1 MARFHTLVGLGL
13 ASTMMITAPVFASTP
28 AASTTTAAK
37 PVAHP
42 AAKPVARTSATP
54 TMASKAATTAAP
66 KRVASTRT
74 NTHLAKATLSN
85 GKKVTYDCR
94 LAGNKNK
101 QACKG

>member
-1 MARFHTLVGLGL
+1 MARFRTLIGFGL
-13 ASTMMITAPVFASTP
+13 ASTMMIAAPVFASAP
-28 AASTTTAAK
+28 SASTTTAK
-37 PVAHP
+37 P
-42 AAKPVARTSATP
+42 AATHTLAKQTVAP
-54 TMASKAATTAAP
+54 KAAKATKVAAP
-66 KRVASTRT
+66 KRTASTRQ

>member
-1 MARFHTLVGLGL
+1 MARFSTLLGLGL

-28 AASTTTAAK
+28 VTSTSTAAK
-37 PVAHP
+37 PVAH
-42 AAKPVARTSATP
+42 
-54 TMASKAATTAAP
+54 TMAKQAVAPKAAATAAP
-66 KRVASTRT
+66 KRVASTRQ

>member
-1 MARFHTLVGLGL
+1 MARFHTLIGLGL

-28 AASTTTAAK
+28 ATSTTTAAK
-37 PVAHP
+37 PAAHTAAMP
-42 AAKPVARTSATP
+42 AAR
-54 TMASKAATTAAP
+54 AATATAP
-66 KRVASTRT
+66 KRVASTRP

-94 LAGNKNK
+94 LAGNKSK

>member
-1 MARFHTLVGLGL
+1 MARFRTLVGLGL

-28 AASTTTAAK
+28 AASTTTGAK
-37 PVAHP
+37 PVAHS
-42 AAKPVARTSATP
+42 VAHQAVAP
-54 TMASKAATTAAP
+54 KAATTAAP
-66 KRVASTRT
+66 KRGASTRQ
-74 NTHLAKATLSN
+74 NTHLAKATLGN

>member
-1 MARFHTLVGLGL
+1 MARFRTLVGLGL

-28 AASTTTAAK
+28 AASTTSAAK
-37 PVAHP
+37 PVAHV
-42 AAKPVARTSATP
+42 AAKQAMAPRT
-54 TMASKAATTAAP
+54 ATTAAP
-66 KRVASTRT
+66 KRVASTRQ

>member
-1 MARFHTLVGLGL
+1 MARFRTLVGLGL

-28 AASTTTAAK
+28 ASSTSPSAK
-37 PVAHP
+37 PVAHSM
-42 AAKPVARTSATP
+42 AKQTVAP
-54 TMASKAATTAAP
+54 KAATNAAP
-66 KRVASTRT
+66 KRVASTRQ

-94 LAGNKNK
+94 LAGNKTK

>member
-1 MARFHTLVGLGL
+1 MARFRTLIGFGL
-13 ASTMMITAPVFASTP
+13 ASTMMIAAPVFASAP
-28 AASTTTAAK
+28 SASTTTAK
-37 PVAHP
+37 P
-42 AAKPVARTSATP
+42 AATHTLAKQTVAPKAT
-54 TMASKAATTAAP
+54 KVAAP
-66 KRVASTRT
+66 KRTASTRQ

>member
-1 MARFHTLVGLGL
+1 MARFTTLVGLGL
-13 ASTMMITAPVFASTP
+13 ASTMMISAPVFASTP
-28 AASTTTAAK
+28 AASTSAAAK
-37 PVAHP
+37 P
-42 AAKPVARTSATP
+42 ATH
-54 TMASKAATTAAP
+54 SVVKQTAAP
-66 KRVASTRT
+66 RRVASTRQ

>member
-1 MARFHTLVGLGL
+1 MARFSTLLGLGL
-13 ASTMMITAPVFASTP
+13 ASTMMIAAPVFAAPP

-37 PVAHP
+37 PVTRSMAKHSVAP
-42 AAKPVARTSATP
+42 KAAAT
-54 TMASKAATTAAP
+54 ATTAAP
-66 KRVASTRT
+66 KRVATAQHNR
-74 NTHLAKATLSN
+74 HLAKATLSN

>member
-1 MARFHTLVGLGL
+1 MARFRTLVGLGL

-28 AASTTTAAK
+28 AASTTAASTTAAK
-37 PVAHP
+37 PVARS
-42 AAKPVARTSATP
+42 VAHQAVAP
-54 TMASKAATTAAP
+54 KAVKAAAP
-66 KRVASTRT
+66 KRAASTRQ

>member
-1 MARFHTLVGLGL
+1 MAHFRTLVGLGL

-28 AASTTTAAK
+28 AASSSAAAK
-37 PVAHP
+37 PVAHV
-42 AAKPVARTSATP
+42 AAKQTAAP
-54 TMASKAATTAAP
+54 KAATTAAP
-66 KRVASTRT
+66 KRVASTRQ

>member
-1 MARFHTLVGLGL
+1 MARFHALVGLGL

-28 AASTTTAAK
+28 AASTTAAAK
-37 PVAHP
+37 PAAHT
-42 AAKPVARTSATP
+42 AATP
-54 TMASKAATTAAP
+54 AYRAANATAPKRVAATAAP
-66 KRVASTRT
+66 KRVASTRQ

-94 LAGNKNK
+94 LAGNKSK

>member
-1 MARFHTLVGLGL
+1 MARFSTLLGLGL
-13 ASTMMITAPVFASTP
+13 ASTMMIAAPVFAAPP

-37 PVAHP
+37 PVTRSM
-42 AAKPVARTSATP
+42 AKHSVAP
-54 TMASKAATTAAP
+54 KAATTAAP
-66 KRVASTRT
+66 KRVATARH

>member
-1 MARFHTLVGLGL
+1 MARFRTLVGLGL

-28 AASTTTAAK
+28 ASSTSTAAK
-37 PVAHP
+37 PVAH
-42 AAKPVARTSATP
+42 AAAPR
-54 TMASKAATTAAP
+54 AATTAAP
-66 KRVASTRT
+66 KRVASTRK

>member
-1 MARFHTLVGLGL
+1 MARFHTLIGLGL
-13 ASTMMITAPVFASTP
+13 ASTMMMAAPVFASTP
-28 AASTTTAAK
+28 ASTTAAK
-37 PVAHP
+37 PATHNLAKQTVAP
-42 AAKPVARTSATP
+42 
-54 TMASKAATTAAP
+54 KAATTAAP
-66 KRVASTRT
+66 KRVAATRH

>member
-1 MARFHTLVGLGL
+1 MARFRTLIGLGL
-13 ASTMMITAPVFASTP
+13 ASTMMVTAPVFAAPPS
-28 AASTTTAAK
+28 ASTAAAK
-37 PVAHP
+37 PVTH
-42 AAKPVARTSATP
+42 
-54 TMASKAATTAAP
+54 TMAKQAVAPKAATTAAP
-66 KRVASTRT
+66 KRVASTRQ

>member
-1 MARFHTLVGLGL
+1 MARFTTLVGLGL
-13 ASTMMITAPVFASTP
+13 ASTMMISAPVFASTP
-28 AASTTTAAK
+28 TASTSAAAK
-37 PVAHP
+37 PATHSAVKQ
-42 AAKPVARTSATP
+42 AAATK
-54 TMASKAATTAAP
+54 SATTAAP
-66 KRVASTRT
+66 RRVASTRQ

>member
-1 MARFHTLVGLGL
+1 MARFTTLVGLGL
-13 ASTMMITAPVFASTP
+13 ASTMMISAPVFASTP
-28 AASTTTAAK
+28 AASTSAAAK
-37 PVAHP
+37 PATHSAVKQ
-42 AAKPVARTSATP
+42 AAATK
-54 TMASKAATTAAP
+54 SATTAAP
-66 KRVASTRT
+66 RRVASTRQ